1 MSVEYRDIYVRKKMC
16 KNWISNQTCLK
27 TQLGTRQ
34 IVRMEEEKNPKT
46 GKVFTKLVLGDYQ
59 WISLKQVNANS
70 RNFGLGLRALDIP
83 ARYLHSLDEQT
94 TQRKCHK
101 QSDTVFSSVV
111 NVLGDTLYYVLLSGL
126 PFKSDHWGS

>member
-1 MSVEYRDIYVRKKMC
+1 M
-16 KNWISNQTCLK
+16 SNQTCLK

-83 ARYLHSLDEQT
+83 ARCILLMN
-94 TQRKCHK
+94 K
-101 QSDTVFSSVV
+101 Q
-111 NVLGDTLYYVLLSGL
+111 
-126 PFKSDHWGS
+126 PKQA